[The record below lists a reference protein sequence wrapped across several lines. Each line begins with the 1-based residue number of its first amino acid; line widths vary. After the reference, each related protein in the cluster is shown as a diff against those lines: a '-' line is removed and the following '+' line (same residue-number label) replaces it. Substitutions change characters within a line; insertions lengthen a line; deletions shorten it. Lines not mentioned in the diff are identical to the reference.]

1 MSLRFAIRQVP
12 EGGRNQYHTPSVS
25 IASVSRDCQNPQYH
39 AEKTTATHA
48 RWYGLW
54 SPRSGTSALRS
65 RRAATAARTANTY
78 RKAFW
83 LGSLGS
89 DSSKACNQRFRIS
102 DLEFELPTAQSNLFQ
117 E

>member
-1 MSLRFAIRQVP
+1 MIHDPPDSLDYCLRASPLTVDGEP
-12 EGGRNQYHTPSVS
+12 EVLFRMT
-25 IASVSRDCQNPQYH
+25 NPQYH

-65 RRAATAARTANTY
+65 RSAATAARTASTY

-89 DSSKACNQRFRIS
+89 DSSKTCNQRFRIS